1 MTVVLIFLAIVI
13 STSMW
18 WLSHQR
24 LGAKPWLESGL
35 DNLDQGSHQVSLP
48 KAKVGLLVFL
58 SVIGMLFTLFF
69 SSHFMRQEI
78 EDWRSI
84 SLPSMVW
91 INGILLLAASV
102 YLQSALITA
111 RRQTLGAQN
120 LAVRSPVQVSIL
132 SDGKYRHSIR
142 SLLINA
148 CVLTVAFLIGQLI
161 TWHEVA
167 GNGFFLSGNP
177 SSSYFY
183 VLTGLHG
190 LHIIGGLVA
199 LFHTTSLTWN
209 DTQIHKIG
217 SRIDLCALYWHFL
230 FFIWCAMIFVMLGWT
245 YDPLIELCQRVIL

>member
-1 MTVVLIFLAIVI
+1 MTVVLIFLAVVV
-13 STSMW
+13 STSLW

-35 DNLDQGSHQVSLP
+35 DSLDQASHQVSIP
-48 KAKVGLLVFL
+48 KAKVGLLVIL
-58 SVIGMLFTLFF
+58 SVVGMLFTLFF
-69 SSHFMRQEI
+69 SGHFMRQEI
-78 EDWRSI
+78 ADWRSI

-91 INGILLLAASV
+91 INGILLLAASF
-102 YLQSALITA
+102 YLQSALVA
-111 RRQTLGAQN
+111 VRRQAE
-120 LAVRSPVQVSIL
+120 AVQVLGGGTSISVNML
-132 SDGKYRHSIR
+132 NDEGHDHSVR

-161 TWHEVA
+161 AWREVA
-167 GNGFFLSGNP
+167 ENGFVLSSNP

-199 LFHTTSLTWN
+199 LFHTTSLARS
-209 DTQIHKIG
+209 DAQFHKIETQ
-217 SRIDLCALYWHFL
+217 IDLCALYWHFL

>member
-1 MTVVLIFLAIVI
+1 MTVVLIFLTVVV
-13 STSMW
+13 STSIW

-35 DNLDQGSHQVSLP
+35 DSLDQGSHQVSLP
-48 KAKVGLLVFL
+48 KAKVGLLVIL

-84 SLPSMVW
+84 PLPSMVW
-91 INGILLLAASV
+91 INGILLLAASF
-102 YLQSALITA
+102 YLQSALVAA
-111 RRQTLGAQN
+111 RRQ
-120 LAVRSPVQVSIL
+120 AVRAQVLGGRDPMLVNIPN
-132 SDGKYRHSIR
+132 DGKRDISIR

-161 TWHEVA
+161 AWQEVA
-167 GNGFFLSGNP
+167 GNGFLLSGNP

-190 LHIIGGLVA
+190 LHIIGGLAA
-199 LFHTTSLTWN
+199 LFHTTALAGS
-209 DTQIHKIG
+209 DTQAQKIAPK
-217 SRIDLCALYWHFL
+217 IDLCAIYWHFL

-245 YDPLIELCQRVIL
+245 YDPLIELCQRIIL